1 MPWRFCEGGEE
12 GFSSG
17 GQPFFSWNAPRS
29 MRIGPRHHAG
39 TRAEMVG
46 FGWDALRRFL
56 RPTILLLLAEEPVHG
71 YELMNKLKEL
81 GVGRGADPSLV
92 YRILRALEGSGL
104 AESRLDDSGAGPARK
119 VYALT
124 PQGME
129 MLDLWMSNLDEV
141 FELLQQLRERY
152 QKLGKS

>member
-1 MPWRFCEGGEE
+1 MPWKFCDGDMPGLVPEE
-12 GFSSG
+12 W
-17 GQPFFSWNAPRS
+17 PCFSWNAPRS

-39 TRAEMVG
+39 GRAEMIG

-56 RPTILLLLAEEPVHG
+56 RPAIMLLLAEEPVHG

-92 YRILRALEGSGL
+92 YRVLRLLERSGL

-124 PQGME
+124 PQGLE
-129 MLDLWMSNLDEV
+129 LLDLWMSNLDEV
-141 FELLQQLRERY
+141 CELLQQLKRRY
-152 QKLGKS
+152 RKLEKS

>member
-1 MPWRFCEGGEE
+1 
-12 GFSSG
+12 
-17 GQPFFSWNAPRS
+17 
-29 MRIGPRHHAG
+29 
-39 TRAEMVG
+39 MVG

-56 RPTILLLLAEEPVHG
+56 RPAILLLLAEEPVHG

-81 GVGRGADPSLV
+81 GVGRGAEPSLV
-92 YRILRALEGSGL
+92 YRILHVLERSGL